1 MATLSAGSQV
11 LKGEV
16 VPAAEFWSGLPASFA
31 STVDDAWSAF
41 EGLRPPAIEG
51 EFTPEGIA
59 SALGLSLPG
68 AWKLFAA
75 KARGDGDAL
84 RLFSSLSRAR
94 KVASTGGLSK
104 RRTLPPFHLRPPHL
118 KPGKLAIA
126 LECNVKA
133 AQGIIQGWRRGDADA
148 VAAVRKARVL
158 LVAKHL
164 EVDEDNAKAILR
176 AARAGDEGSRAQL
189 QSYRGGRGRGGR
201 GGRGRGRGRG
211 KGRNVP
217 PLRQLCVR
225 ALRRPRAGNGM
236 LVGALLVSLA
246 ANLYLVLR

>member
-1 MATLSAGSQV
+1 M
-11 LKGEV
+11 
-16 VPAAEFWSGLPASFA
+16 
-31 STVDDAWSAF
+31 
-41 EGLRPPAIEG
+41 
-51 EFTPEGIA
+51 
-59 SALGLSLPG
+59 
-68 AWKLFAA
+68 
-75 KARGDGDAL
+75 
-84 RLFSSLSRAR
+84 
-94 KVASTGGLSK
+94 
-104 RRTLPPFHLRPPHL
+104 
-118 KPGKLAIA
+118 A

-133 AQGIIQGWRRGDADA
+133 AQDIIQGWRRGDADA
-148 VAAVRKARVL
+148 VAAVRKGRVL

-189 QSYRGGRGRGGR
+189 QSYRGGRGRGR

-211 KGRNVP
+211 KGVP

-246 ANLYLVLR
+246 ANMYLVLR

>member
-1 MATLSAGSQV
+1 M
-11 LKGEV
+11 
-16 VPAAEFWSGLPASFA
+16 
-31 STVDDAWSAF
+31 
-41 EGLRPPAIEG
+41 
-51 EFTPEGIA
+51 
-59 SALGLSLPG
+59 
-68 AWKLFAA
+68 
-75 KARGDGDAL
+75 
-84 RLFSSLSRAR
+84 
-94 KVASTGGLSK
+94 
-104 RRTLPPFHLRPPHL
+104 
-118 KPGKLAIA
+118 A
-126 LECNVKA
+126 LECTTKD

-176 AARAGDEGSRAQL
+176 AARAGDEGARSQL
-189 QSYRGGRGRGGR
+189 QSYRGGRGRGRG

-225 ALRRPRAGNGM
+225 ALRRPRAGSGM

-246 ANLYLVLR
+246 ANVYLVLR

>member
-1 MATLSAGSQV
+1 MV
-11 LKGEV
+11 
-16 VPAAEFWSGLPASFA
+16 
-31 STVDDAWSAF
+31 
-41 EGLRPPAIEG
+41 
-51 EFTPEGIA
+51 
-59 SALGLSLPG
+59 
-68 AWKLFAA
+68 
-75 KARGDGDAL
+75 
-84 RLFSSLSRAR
+84 
-94 KVASTGGLSK
+94 
-104 RRTLPPFHLRPPHL
+104 
-118 KPGKLAIA
+118 
-126 LECNVKA
+126 LECTVKD

-164 EVDEDNAKAILR
+164 ELDEDNAKAVLR

-189 QSYRGGRGRGGR
+189 QSYRGGRGRGRGR
-201 GGRGRGRGRG
+201 GGGRGRGRG

-225 ALRRPRAGNGM
+225 ALRQPRAGNGM

>member
-1 MATLSAGSQV
+1 M
-11 LKGEV
+11 
-16 VPAAEFWSGLPASFA
+16 
-31 STVDDAWSAF
+31 
-41 EGLRPPAIEG
+41 
-51 EFTPEGIA
+51 
-59 SALGLSLPG
+59 
-68 AWKLFAA
+68 
-75 KARGDGDAL
+75 
-84 RLFSSLSRAR
+84 
-94 KVASTGGLSK
+94 
-104 RRTLPPFHLRPPHL
+104 
-118 KPGKLAIA
+118 A

-164 EVDEDNAKAILR
+164 VVDEDNAKAILR

-189 QSYRGGRGRGGR
+189 QSYRGGRGRGR

-236 LVGALLVSLA
+236 LVGALVASLA
-246 ANLYLVLR
+246 ANLYLVLRS

>member
-1 MATLSAGSQV
+1 M

-16 VPAAEFWSGLPASFA
+16 VPAAEFWSGLPASFS
-31 STVDDAWSAF
+31 STVDDARSAF
-41 EGLRPPAIEG
+41 EGLRPPATGDG

-59 SALGLSLPG
+59 SGLGLSLPS

-75 KARGDGDAL
+75 NARGDGDAL

-118 KPGKLAIA
+118 RPGKLALA

-133 AQGIIQGWRRGDADA
+133 AQDIIQGWRRGDADA
-148 VAAVRKARVL
+148 VAAVRKGRVL

-189 QSYRGGRGRGGR
+189 QSYRGGRGRGRGR
-201 GGRGRGRGRG
+201 GGGRGRGRG
-211 KGRNVP
+211 KGVP

>member
-1 MATLSAGSQV
+1 M
-11 LKGEV
+11 
-16 VPAAEFWSGLPASFA
+16 
-31 STVDDAWSAF
+31 
-41 EGLRPPAIEG
+41 
-51 EFTPEGIA
+51 
-59 SALGLSLPG
+59 
-68 AWKLFAA
+68 
-75 KARGDGDAL
+75 
-84 RLFSSLSRAR
+84 
-94 KVASTGGLSK
+94 
-104 RRTLPPFHLRPPHL
+104 
-118 KPGKLAIA
+118 A
-126 LECNVKA
+126 LECTTKD
-133 AQGIIQGWRRGDADA
+133 AQAIIQGWRRGDADA

-164 EVDEDNAKAILR
+164 EVDEDNAKAVLR

-236 LVGALLVSLA
+236 LVGALVVSLA
-246 ANLYLVLR
+246 ANVYLVLR

>member
-1 MATLSAGSQV
+1 M
-11 LKGEV
+11 LKGEA
-16 VPAAEFWSGLPASFA
+16 VPAGEFWSGLPASFF
-31 STVDDAWSAF
+31 STVDDARSAF
-41 EGLRPPAIEG
+41 EGLRPPATGDG

-59 SALGLSLPG
+59 RGLGLSLPG

-75 KARGDGDAL
+75 KSRGDGDAL

-94 KVASTGGLSK
+94 KVAHLSK

-118 KPGKLAIA
+118 RPGKLALA

-133 AQGIIQGWRRGDADA
+133 AQDIIQGWRRGDADA
-148 VAAVRKARVL
+148 VAAVRKGRVL

-164 EVDEDNAKAILR
+164 EVDEENAKAILR

-189 QSYRGGRGRGGR
+189 QSYRGGRGRGR

-236 LVGALLVSLA
+236 LVGALVVSLA

>member
-1 MATLSAGSQV
+1 M
-11 LKGEV
+11 
-16 VPAAEFWSGLPASFA
+16 
-31 STVDDAWSAF
+31 
-41 EGLRPPAIEG
+41 
-51 EFTPEGIA
+51 
-59 SALGLSLPG
+59 
-68 AWKLFAA
+68 
-75 KARGDGDAL
+75 
-84 RLFSSLSRAR
+84 
-94 KVASTGGLSK
+94 
-104 RRTLPPFHLRPPHL
+104 
-118 KPGKLAIA
+118 A

-133 AQGIIQGWRRGDADA
+133 AQDIIQGWRRGDADA
-148 VAAVRKARVL
+148 VAAVRKGRVL

-189 QSYRGGRGRGGR
+189 QSYRGGRGRGR

-236 LVGALLVSLA
+236 LVGALVVSLA
-246 ANLYLVLR
+246 ANLYLVLRS

>member
-1 MATLSAGSQV
+1 MV
-11 LKGEV
+11 
-16 VPAAEFWSGLPASFA
+16 
-31 STVDDAWSAF
+31 
-41 EGLRPPAIEG
+41 
-51 EFTPEGIA
+51 
-59 SALGLSLPG
+59 
-68 AWKLFAA
+68 
-75 KARGDGDAL
+75 
-84 RLFSSLSRAR
+84 
-94 KVASTGGLSK
+94 
-104 RRTLPPFHLRPPHL
+104 
-118 KPGKLAIA
+118 
-126 LECNVKA
+126 LECTVKD

-164 EVDEDNAKAILR
+164 EVDEDNAKAVLR

-189 QSYRGGRGRGGR
+189 QSYRGGRGRGRGR
-201 GGRGRGRGRG
+201 GGRGRGRG

-246 ANLYLVLR
+246 ANVYLVLR